1 MIIVIDSH
9 SFFHHQYLPTCQLS
23 LGLHS
28 CLSVLSGC
36 TPPPAP
42 PPPSPLHTQHP
53 VALACTYP
61 VPTSNALSSSSS
73 EVNRGVGEEWGGG
86 KEEQADCCHCPHW
99 QEGGLWLLFN
109 LAVLGGEGW
118 NPSQHISHLKS

>member
-1 MIIVIDSH
+1 MGGGGKGEKADWCH
-9 SFFHHQYLPTCQLS
+9 
-23 LGLHS
+23 
-28 CLSVLSGC
+28 
-36 TPPPAP
+36 
-42 PPPSPLHTQHP
+42 
-53 VALACTYP
+53 
-61 VPTSNALSSSSS
+61 
-73 EVNRGVGEEWGGG
+73 RVGKVKGGGGRNGGGG